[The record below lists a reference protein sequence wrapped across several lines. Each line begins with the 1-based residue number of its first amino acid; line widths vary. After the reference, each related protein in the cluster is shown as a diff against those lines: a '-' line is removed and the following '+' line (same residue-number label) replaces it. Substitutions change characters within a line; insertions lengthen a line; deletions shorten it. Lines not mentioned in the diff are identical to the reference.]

1 MPNPSEISRISSKM
15 KIVSVNVGLPREVA
29 WKGTLVAT
37 GIFKSPVE
45 GLVPIKQLN
54 LRGDQQADL
63 TVHGGRYKAIYA
75 YPSEHYAHWRRELP
89 QAELGWGAFGENLT
103 TEGLNE
109 DELYVGD
116 QLRVGSALLMVTQPR
131 MPCYKLT
138 IRFDRDDMIKRF
150 IASKTSG
157 FYFSV
162 VEEGEVEAGSAVE
175 IVRRD
180 PDRVSVND
188 INDLYYGTS
197 RSPELLKRAVNL
209 EALPA
214 SWRDYLRER
223 AEAREHAR

>member
-1 MPNPSEISRISSKM
+1 MK

-29 WKGTLVAT
+29 WKGTSVST

-45 GLVPIKQLN
+45 GQVPIKSLN

-63 TVHGGRYKAIYA
+63 TVHGGPYKAVYA
-75 YPSEHYAHWRRELP
+75 YPSEHYAYWRRELP

-116 QLRVGSALLMVTQPR
+116 QVRVGSALLMVTQPR
-131 MPCYKLT
+131 MPCYKIT

-150 IASKTSG
+150 IASNTSG

-162 VEEGEVEAGSAVE
+162 VGEGEVAAGDPIE
-175 IVRRD
+175 IVHRD
-180 PDRVSVND
+180 PERVSVSD
-188 INDLYYGTS
+188 INHLYFGTS
-197 RSPELLKRAVNL
+197 RDAELLKRAVNL

-223 AEAREHAR
+223 TDRREHRR